1 MGGVSEP
8 SLNTAQTLS
17 TAHAAVRA
25 GRLVEADTLYR
36 EILARDPGCAEAAHA
51 HFNLGLVLRERG
63 MPEAAITHYIK
74 AIALAPE
81 DAVIHSN
88 LGRLLAELGRIGEA
102 RAAFEKAVAL
112 SPRCGAHYLNL
123 VYCDRVAADDAHLPA
138 MEKLVQDQNGLREQ
152 DRIDLDFA
160 LGKACADIGQHARS
174 FEYLLRG
181 NARKRK
187 LLIYDEG
194 AALGELERIARV
206 FDAKRV
212 RKGKRLGN
220 PSYRPVFIVGMPRSG
235 TSLIEQILASHPRV
249 FGAGELAAFQNV
261 VAGLQRG
268 DYGAL
273 PFPELILNLPGHRFR
288 ELGQR
293 YLEVVMPLA
302 QAAARITDKMPGNF
316 RFAGLIHLALPNARI
331 IHVQRDPI
339 DTCLSCFS
347 IQFTAGGSEYSYDL
361 GELGRCYRAYATL
374 MAHWRNVLPAG
385 VMIDVQYEDLV
396 DNPGREA
403 RRLLAHCGLEWDER
417 CLSFTGTAR
426 PVRTAS
432 AAQVRRPIFQS
443 SVGRWRPD
451 TALLQPLLDGL
462 NAPNSPLLAP
472 RKTGLV

>member
-1 MGGVSEP
+1 MDAEEL

-17 TAHAAVRA
+17 PAHAAFRA

-36 EILARDPGCAEAAHA
+36 EILARDPDGAEAAHA

-63 MPEAAITHYIK
+63 MPEEAITHYVE

-88 LGRLLAELGRIGEA
+88 LGRILGELGRITEA

-123 VYCDRVAADDAHLPA
+123 VHCDRVAADDAHLPA
-138 MEKLVQDQNGLREQ
+138 MEKLAQDQGGLGEQ
-152 DRIDLDFA
+152 DQIDLDFA

-187 LLIYDEG
+187 LLSYDE
-194 AALGELERIARV
+194 AATFGELERIARV
-206 FDAKRV
+206 FDAKRL

-220 PSYRPVFIVGMPRSG
+220 PSHRPVFIVGMPRSG
-235 TSLIEQILASHPRV
+235 TSLIEQILASHPKV
-249 FGAGELAAFQNV
+249 FGAGELVAFQNL

-268 DYGAL
+268 HDGAL
-273 PFPELILNLPGHRFR
+273 PFPELMLNLPGHRFR

-293 YLEVVMPLA
+293 YLEVVTPLA
-302 QAAARITDKMPGNF
+302 PAAARITDKMPGNF

-331 IHVQRDPI
+331 IHAQRDPI

-361 GELGRCYRAYATL
+361 GELGRCYRAYAAL

-385 VMIDVQYEDLV
+385 VMIDVRYEDLV
-396 DNPGREA
+396 DNPRHEA
-403 RRLLAHCGLEWDER
+403 QRMLAHCGLEWDER

-432 AAQVRRPIFQS
+432 TAQVRRPIYRS

-451 TALLQPLLDGL
+451 AALLQPLLDGL
-462 NAPNSPLLAP
+462 IAPNSPPVVRGKMGLA
-472 RKTGLV
+472 

>member
-1 MGGVSEP
+1 LSH
-8 SLNTAQTLS
+8 NTSQILS
-17 TAHAAVRA
+17 TAHAALRA

-36 EILARDPGCAEAAHA
+36 EILARDPGCAEAIHA
-51 HFNLGLVLRERG
+51 HFNLGLLQRERG

-74 AIALAPE
+74 AIALAPA
-81 DAVIHSN
+81 DAEIHSN
-88 LGRLLAELGRIGEA
+88 LGRLLGELGRITEA

-123 VYCDRVAADDAHLPA
+123 VHCDRIAADDPHLAA
-138 MEKLVQDQNGLREQ
+138 MEKLVQDQGELGEQ

-160 LGKACADIGQHARS
+160 LGKAYADIGQHARS

-187 LLIYDEG
+187 LLVYDE
-194 AALGELERIARV
+194 AAGLGELERIARV

-220 PSYRPVFIVGMPRSG
+220 PSYRAVFIVGMPRSG
-235 TSLIEQILASHPRV
+235 TSLIEQILASHPKV
-249 FGAGELAAFQNV
+249 FGAGELVAFQNA
-261 VAGLQRG
+261 VAGLRKG
-268 DYGAL
+268 DNGAL
-273 PFPELILNLPGHRFR
+273 PFPELMLNLPGHRFR

-293 YLEVVMPLA
+293 YLEAVTPLA
-302 QAAARITDKMPGNF
+302 PGAVRITDKMPGNF

-331 IHVQRDPI
+331 IHAQRDPI

-347 IQFTAGGSEYSYDL
+347 IQFTAGGSEYSYEL
-361 GELGRCYRAYATL
+361 GEPGRCYRAYAAL
-374 MAHWRNVLPAG
+374 MTHWRNVLPAG

-396 DNPGREA
+396 DNPRREA
-403 RRLLAHCGLEWDER
+403 RRMLEHCGVEWDER
-417 CLSFTGTAR
+417 CLAFTDTAR

-432 AAQVRRPIFQS
+432 AAQVRRPIYRS

-451 TALLQPLLDGL
+451 GALLQPLLDGL
-462 NAPNSPLLAP
+462 NGPNSLPVVP
-472 RKTGLV
+472 GRTGLA